1 MFPFPRSLAWPP
13 PQQPMLPLLQVP
25 DSATDS
31 ARSYPKRHRSPSP
44 PLSAVGPSRNQ
55 YNNRFATHSQ
65 NRRWVNP
72 DLKRRRLSSLKRQR
86 RWIEAENAR
95 AFSTSKG
102 DPIVMMSYN
111 ILGDHNC
118 RNHTKL
124 YDRIPVKF
132 TEWESRKQLIFLEI
146 TERNPDIVCLQEVDQ
161 VQDVL
166 DYMKERGYDGIHK
179 GRSGDYKDGCATF
192 WKKTRFRLLEDD
204 SIDFSTFNL
213 SNNVAQVLVL
223 EVQEGRQLVVGNIH
237 VLFSP
242 RRGDIKLGQIRMLL
256 ERANFL
262 SRKWGDIPIILAG
275 DFNSTPRSV
284 LYEFLSSQEIDVS
297 LHNRLKM
304 SGMDPMD
311 FVRWRREYIW
321 TEEELLNAIGD
332 LEGTKIKSPIKLWS
346 SYASIKGPSITRG
359 PNDEPLATT
368 CHSKFRGTVDYLWY
382 SAEIA
387 CLRVLDTL
395 PIHLLKERG
404 GLPSEEIGSDH
415 LALVAEFAFVD
426 YVSSESDDEDTKS
439 TDSSEV
445 STEHTALSGSY

>member
-1 MFPFPRSLAWPP
+1 MFPFPRSLVWPP
-13 PQQPMLPLLQVP
+13 PQQPTRPLIPGSVSEP
-25 DSATDS
+25 GCSH
-31 ARSYPKRHRSPSP
+31 PKRHRSPSP
-44 PLSAVGPSRNQ
+44 PLSAVGPGRNH
-55 YNNRFATHSQ
+55 YHPRFATHFQ
-65 NRRWVNP
+65 NRRWINP
-72 DLKRRRLSSLKRQR
+72 DLKRRRLTSLKRQR

-95 AFSTSKG
+95 DFSSSKG
-102 DPIVMMSYN
+102 EPIVMMSYN
-111 ILGDHNC
+111 ILGDNNC
-118 RNHTKL
+118 RNHTEL
-124 YDRIPVKF
+124 YDRIPAKL
-132 TEWESRKQLIFLEI
+132 TEWESRKKLIFLEI

-166 DYMKERGYDGIHK
+166 DYMRGRGYDGIHK
-179 GRSGDYKDGCATF
+179 GRSGDYYKDGCATF

-223 EVQEGRQLVVGNIH
+223 EVEEGRQLVIGNIH

-262 SRKWGDIPIILAG
+262 SKKWGDITIILAG

-284 LYEFLSSQEIDVS
+284 LYEFLSSKEIDVS
-297 LHNRLKM
+297 LQNRLKM
-304 SGMDPMD
+304 SGMDAMD

-332 LEGTKIKSPIKLWS
+332 LEGTKIKNPIKLRS

-368 CHSKFRGTVDYLWY
+368 CHSKFLGTVDYLWY

-426 YVSSESDDEDTKS
+426 DKLNKSDDEDTES
-439 TDSSEV
+439 NDSNEA
-445 STEHTALSGSY
+445 STEHTDSSGSN